1 MNRKVVHIFLAAL
14 VLVMI
19 PGNSEAKKQKK
30 LSSPNAVVATD
41 SLAVQVPDS
50 LKVNADSLSFNFNAD
65 SVSRRILPAPAD
77 STDLMPVFS
86 DEYLDTVKMKKAKSI
101 NDYTMIGIQYGV
113 ALNQMRFN
121 PSKRQGMLMSPYN
134 FGILYTRY
142 GKMFGYMPY
151 FGFQTGILFGQEGYT
166 FKKDKE
172 TGEYKE
178 SVDGATKA
186 TYNLIE
192 VPLLAHLHIDVW
204 HLKLIVNLGLY
215 AGYRM
220 SVEREGEYLDPKY
233 ATTFYDYDRRFDYGA
248 KAGAGIG
255 LILDPIE
262 FHIQATYRASL
273 GSLYKPNYYSEYY
286 YRFAYPSDILISAG
300 IHVQL
305 TKRTGKTKAALR
317 KEAKALIYND
327 SEDSGPDRLH

>member
-1 MNRKVVHIFLAAL
+1 MKKTISFIIVASIFLCL
-14 VLVMI
+14 V
-19 PGNSEAKKQKK
+19 PQNAEARKQKK
-30 LSSPNAVVATD
+30 AVSDSLSVKAVPDSIAKERLTFLRDSIAAGGD
-41 SLAVQVPDS
+41 SLAVPLTDS
-50 LKVNADSLSFNFNAD
+50 L
-65 SVSRRILPAPAD
+65 
-77 STDLMPVFS
+77 DLIPTFS
-86 DEYLDTVKMKKAKSI
+86 DEYLDTVKMKKAKAI
-101 NDYTMIGIQYGV
+101 NDYTMVGVQYGV
-113 ALNQMRFN
+113 SLSQMRFN
-121 PSKRQGMLMSPYN
+121 PTKRQGMLMTPYN
-134 FGILYTRY
+134 FGITYTRY

-151 FGFQTGILFGQEGYT
+151 FGFQTGVLFGQDGYV

-186 TYNLIE
+186 TYSYIE
-192 VPLLAHLHIDVW
+192 VPMLAHLHIDVW

-220 SVEREGEYLDPKY
+220 SVEREGERLDPNY
-233 ATTFYDYDRRFDYGA
+233 TNSFHDYDRRFDYGA

-286 YRFAYPSDILISAG
+286 YRFAYPSDILITAG

-305 TKRTGKTKAALR
+305 TKRTGRTKASLR
-317 KEAKALIYND
+317 KEAKASVYND
-327 SEDSGPDRLH
+327 TENSGSDRLH